1 VPVVSANGA
10 RFHVQRLEPAPEA
23 GAVLAPGSALGS
35 APGEPPLVVFVHGLV
50 MDNLSSFYYTLA
62 GPVIAA
68 GARAL
73 LYDLRGHG
81 RSERTP
87 HGYTTRDSAA
97 DLCAVLDACGV
108 TEPAYLVGN
117 SYGGL
122 VAARTALLAP
132 ERVAGLALIEATCA
146 GQAADAWLE
155 SILNGMS
162 TGALS
167 LEYQRTAAA
176 FREAGQR
183 KIAKM
188 AEIAEALL
196 NETSLIDDLAGEQPL
211 APAELAEIQCPVLAV
226 YGERSDLAGGAAE
239 LRRHVR
245 DGEVEFI
252 DGLAHTVLRDASGAL
267 RAILLDWLQRQAG
280 KAAASLPAGRR

>member
-1 VPVVSANGA
+1 MAVINANGA
-10 RFHVQRLEPAPEA
+10 RFHVQRLEPEPAASSA
-23 GAVLAPGSALGS
+23 GR
-35 APGEPPLVVFVHGLV
+35 PPLVVFVHGLV

-62 GPVIAA
+62 GPVITA
-68 GARAL
+68 GARVL

-87 HGYTTRDSAA
+87 RGYTTRDSAA

-132 ERVAGLALIEATCA
+132 ERVAGLVLIEASCA
-146 GQAADAWLE
+146 GPAADAWLE

-167 LEYQRTAAA
+167 LEYQRTAEA

-188 AEIAEALL
+188 AEIAEGLL
-196 NETSLIDDLAGEQPL
+196 NETSLIDDLAGERPL
-211 APAELAEIQCPVLAV
+211 GAAELAGIRCPVLAV
-226 YGERSDLAGGAAE
+226 YGEQSDLAGGAAD

-252 DGLAHTVLRDASGAL
+252 GGLAHTVLRDASGAL
-267 RAILLDWLQRQAG
+267 RAILLNWLARQSAG
-280 KAAASLPAGRR
+280 TVASTGALGPAGRR